1 MARRGGLALRPQE
14 LLQLRSAV
22 MPLGPAPAPAADSGE
37 VHTDNIYNIY
47 NTYLQVCGEQYH
59 RPTWT
64 WSLAPCTPA
73 RPLADLV
80 TIVITADD
88 IQQVEKDPSPLTRAQ
103 CS

>member
-22 MPLGPAPAPAADSGE
+22 MEHGPAPAPAAASGE
-37 VHTDNIYNIY
+37 VSTNNIYTIYNIY
-47 NTYLQVCGEQYH
+47 ISTVSIQVCGEQYH

-73 RPLADLV
+73 RPLADLL

-88 IQQVEKDPSPLTRAQ
+88 IHQVTSTLAL
-103 CS
+103 